1 MKQLLQVEG
10 CFILIFESTTNFLNQ
25 IIMRR
30 SYIFIKVVFSAVCF
44 LMGFTVFAQDEPA
57 KAGASAQE
65 LADKL
70 ANPVA
75 SLISVP
81 LQNNLSYGI
90 GPYNGSKYT
99 VNIQPVIPFKLSD
112 NLNLITRYI
121 LPIVDQRDITGEN
134 THEFGLS
141 DATVTA
147 FFAPKTEGI
156 ILGFGPA
163 FLVPTATE
171 KFLGTEKFGV
181 GPSVLVMHQGK
192 GLSVGFIA
200 NQIWSVAGN
209 EDRADF
215 NSFYTQIFMSHSYK
229 SGASLGINA
238 EITQNW
244 EGNTTQISLNPTI
257 GAVTKLGSQVVQ
269 FSIQPLI
276 PIVGPHEIK
285 PDWGLRAVLAFVFPG
300 S

>member
-1 MKQLLQVEG
+1 MKQSPCNIVKFLFSLVYLLIG
-10 CFILIFESTTNFLNQ
+10 
-25 IIMRR
+25 
-30 SYIFIKVVFSAVCF
+30 FSVC
-44 LMGFTVFAQDEPA
+44 AQEDAA

-81 LQNNLSYGI
+81 LQNNLNYGI

-99 VNIQPVIPFKLSD
+99 INIQPVIPFKLTE

-121 LPIVDQRDITGEN
+121 LPVVDQRDITGEN
-134 THEFGLS
+134 THQFGLS

-147 FFAPKTEGI
+147 FFAPKTKGL

-171 KFLGTEKFGV
+171 KVLGTEKFGV
-181 GPSVLVMHQGK
+181 GPSALVMHQGK

-215 NSFYTQIFMSHSYK
+215 NSFYTQIFLSHSYK
-229 SGASLGINA
+229 SGASLGVNA

-244 EGNTTQISLNPTI
+244 EANTTMITINPSI
-257 GAVTKLGSQVVQ
+257 GAVTKLGDQVVQ
-269 FSIQPLI
+269 FAVMPLI
-276 PIVGPHEIK
+276 PVVGPHEIK
-285 PDWGLRAVLAFVFPG
+285 PDWGLRAVVAFVFPG

>member
-1 MKQLLQVEG
+1 MRPIKQYNCKLFFSISF
-10 CFILIFESTTNFLNQ
+10 FILSTF
-25 IIMRR
+25 
-30 SYIFIKVVFSAVCF
+30 A
-44 LMGFTVFAQDEPA
+44 FAQETE

-81 LQNNLSYGI
+81 LQNNLNYGI
-90 GPYNGSKYT
+90 GPFNGTKYT
-99 VNIQPVIPFKLSD
+99 VNIQPVIPFKLTE

-121 LPIVDQRDITGEN
+121 LPVVDQRNITGLN

-147 FFAPKTEGI
+147 FFAPKSKKI
-156 ILGFGPA
+156 ICGFGPA

-171 KFLGTEKFGV
+171 KVLGTEKFGV
-181 GPSVLVMHQGK
+181 GPSALIMHQAN
-192 GLSVGFIA
+192 GLSIGFIA
-200 NQIWSVAGN
+200 NQICSVAGN

-215 NSFYTQIFMSHSYK
+215 NQFYTQVFLSYSYK
-229 SGASLGINA
+229 SGASLGINS

-244 EGNTTQISLNPTI
+244 EGNTTLISLNPSI
-257 GAVTKLGSQVVQ
+257 GGITKFGTQVVQ
-269 FSIQPLI
+269 FSVQPLI
-276 PIVGPHEIK
+276 PIVGHQAIK
-285 PDWGLRAVLAFVFPG
+285 PDWGLRAVVAFVFPG

>member
-1 MKQLLQVEG
+1 MKSK
-10 CFILIFESTTNFLNQ
+10 IPH
-25 IIMRR
+25 R
-30 SYIFIKVVFSAVCF
+30 SIKVLFSAAFF
-44 LMGFTVFAQDEPA
+44 LLNFVVFAQEEP
-57 KAGASAQE
+57 KSGGSAQE

-81 LQNNLSYGI
+81 LQNNITYGI
-90 GPYNGSKYT
+90 GPYNGIKYQI
-99 VNIQPVIPFKLSD
+99 NIQPVVPFKLSE

-121 LPIVDQRDITGEN
+121 LPVVDQQDVTGEN

-147 FFAPKTEGI
+147 FFAPKTKGL
-156 ILGFGPA
+156 ILGVGPA

-171 KFLGTEKFGV
+171 KFLGTEKFGI

-192 GLSVGFIA
+192 GLSIGFLA

-209 EDRADF
+209 ADRADF
-215 NSFYTQIFMSHSYK
+215 NQFYTQLFLTHSYK
-229 SGASLGINA
+229 SGASLGITS

-244 EGNTTQISLNPTI
+244 QGNTTLITISPNV
-257 GAVTKLGSQVVQ
+257 GAVTKLGGQTMQ
-269 FSIQPLI
+269 FAVMPLI
-276 PIVGPHEIK
+276 PIVGHADIR
-285 PDWGLRAVLAFVFPG
+285 PDWGLRAVVSFVFPG